1 MANSTVKKD
10 LFARLDEKQDRM
22 IEIRRHLHANPELSF
37 QETKTAKYIAEFYDG
52 LDCDVRTNVGGNGV
66 VITIDSGNPG
76 KTIAIRADFD
86 ALPIT
91 EETGLPFAS
100 KNPGVMHACGHDGHT
115 AYMLILAETL
125 IEMKD
130 ELQGKVVILHQHA
143 EETPPGGAIS
153 MITDGALDGVD
164 HVIGIH
170 VMSEMETGKI
180 YYRPGNVQTGRAY
193 FKATINGVGGHGS
206 SPHKAKDAIVAA
218 SHFVVALQTI
228 ISRALNPFDVGSI
241 TIGNFDGKGSFNVIK
256 EKVTLEGDVR
266 AMSPEGK
273 EIIEKEVRAKLDGIS
288 KMYGVTYDLDYKDD
302 YPVLYNDPE
311 ITEFGADVL
320 KNTEIPGVNE
330 VLITEPLPP
339 SEDFAYYAKERPS
352 MFFYVGAAPEN
363 GEIYPHHNPKFDINE
378 DSLMISAKAMGSIV
392 LDYLTGEEK

>member
-320 KNTEIPGVNE
+320 KNTEIPGVDE
-330 VLITEPLPP
+330 ILITEPLPP